1 MDEDREEYTCVP
13 VPRMEYGIR
22 YIIQF
27 MGHVSRRFGS
37 PPSPAQSISP
47 HSNQPERH
55 PADVG
60 VGLCS
65 EKVAGMCVLVGSS
78 IAMAVRKHS
87 RVKRKAQ
94 KAKRI
99 DSEFVPECQ
108 ALELQDLMKGNVLR
122 DLVGACIYTGIGMP
136 AWHVLPVFLNLKMA
150 ADPALPGLSDA
161 NLPMATTAIFVGWML
176 SATFLERALEIFD
189 KKQLMVLHMIGLL
202 LLNLAILTLPHLTAG
217 NFVVFTAVRFVQ
229 GLLMNITGLLRIY
242 VVDQMPPGRGNQV
255 LVLLGIIYSLVTMF
269 MSWSCGGLTLM
280 MDWRLEAFLW
290 CTMPMVI
297 GLVVAFPNWWAIV
310 QSLPVAISKKLQ
322 EKALRVASQGNSAE
336 MAETLTVGDRKHIVA
351 LAVGFLAC
359 DCGFYGLT
367 YSAGQLSKDIH
378 LSIMLLSSADVFGFL
393 LALGADKYGRNNVQA
408 CAFLFAGLCLSYCS
422 TAEPGSSLVL
432 SFAVLGRVCLDVC
445 STTIYVALAEVF
457 TGSRSRFALG
467 ICETMARFGGTFA
480 PLSGTLPPSISCP
493 IFATVCFAAAASTMT
508 LPEKPFAKSS
518 EVTNLSSDRS
528 NIVLETQAVAEEV
541 EFVLF

>member
-1 MDEDREEYTCVP
+1 
-13 VPRMEYGIR
+13 
-22 YIIQF
+22 
-27 MGHVSRRFGS
+27 MGHVIRKCGF
-37 PPSPAQSISP
+37 PPNPTQPISP
-47 HSNQPERH
+47 HPNQPERH
-55 PADVG
+55 PPDVG

-65 EKVAGMCVLVGSS
+65 EKVAGSVLVGGS
-78 IAMAVRKHS
+78 IAWAVRKHS
-87 RVKRKAQ
+87 RAKRHAQ
-94 KAKRI
+94 KAQRI
-99 DSEFVPECQ
+99 DSEPVPEHQ

-150 ADPALPGLSDA
+150 ADPELPGLSDA

-176 SATFLERALEIFD
+176 SATFLERALDIFD
-189 KKQLMVLHMIGLL
+189 KKQLMVLHMVGLL

-217 NFVVFTAVRFVQ
+217 NLVVFTAVRFVQ

-242 VVDQMPPGRGNQV
+242 VVEQMPPGRGNQV
-255 LVLLGIIYSLVTMF
+255 LVLLGIIYSLVTIF

-290 CTMPMVI
+290 CTMPMAI

-322 EKALRVASQGNSAE
+322 EEKALRVASQQNP
-336 MAETLTVGDRKHIVA
+336 AETAGTLSVGDRKHIVA

-359 DCGFYGLT
+359 DWGFYGLT

-408 CAFLFAGLCLSYCS
+408 CAFLFAGMCLSYCS

-457 TGSRSRFALG
+457 SGSSSRFALG

-493 IFATVCFAAAASTMT
+493 IFATACFAAAACTMT
-508 LPEKPFAKSS
+508 LPEKPSAKNS
-518 EVTNLSSDRS
+518 EATNLSSSRS
-528 NIVLETQAVAEEV
+528 NIVSETHAVAEEV
-541 EFVLF
+541 GLVGF